1 MSSRFNSLYKGAVLA
16 FVLFFTAWTAEAAC
30 FSRQELYRMQT
41 SSLEDIQAY
50 LKAEGW
56 EVAEPSSVA
65 EGTTGFGF
73 KKSVF
78 TKNGNERVVVYTSS
92 THGNLIHLK
101 VGDACF
107 QTISGT
113 EFGQFS
119 RKLMI
124 DQNKVISEY
133 RAANQII
140 QLVELAGSEI
150 TNPEILIFNEALKSQ
165 VKVLSQSNPGVSP
178 IAVTSSSNSSGTAG
192 REAVYDVVE
201 TLPIPSGGMEGW
213 SSYLSANLGYP
224 TTARRKGIEG
234 IVLVAFIVNTDGTVS
249 DFELLRGIGGGCDE
263 EAIRIVKNSPKWTP
277 GMQDGKAVRTRMR
290 LPINFELEEPDPSGE
305 STNVALH
312 AVPSAAMDG
321 QAPNQPDS
329 FYPRSPVLPFHS
341 SIPNPIAAASMR
353 IGF

>member
-1 MSSRFNSLYKGAVLA
+1 MSSRKNWLSKKLSFLRNNFNHMSSRFNSLYKGAVFA
-16 FVLFFTAWTAEAAC
+16 FVLFFASWNAEASC
-30 FSRQELYRMQT
+30 FSRQQLYRMQT
-41 SSLEDIQAY
+41 SSLEDIQTF

-56 EVAEPSSVA
+56 ELAEPSSVA

-78 TKNGNERVVVYTSS
+78 TKNGNERVFVYTSKS
-92 THGNLIHLK
+92 EGNLIHLK

-113 EFGQFS
+113 EFGQLS

-140 QLVELAGSEI
+140 QLVESAGSEV

-165 VKVLSQSNPGVSP
+165 VKVLSQFNPGASSK
-178 IAVTSSSNSSGTAG
+178 AATSSSNSSGTAG
-192 REAVYDVVE
+192 KEEVYDVVE
-201 TLPIPSGGMEGW
+201 TVPIPSGGMAGW

-234 IVLVAFIVNTDGTVS
+234 TVIVAFIVNTDGTVS
-249 DFELLRGIGGGCDE
+249 DFELLKGIGGGCDE
-263 EAIRIVKNSPKWTP
+263 EAIRIVKKSPKWTP
-277 GMQDGKAVRTRMR
+277 GMQDGKAVRTLMR
-290 LPINFELEEPDPSGE
+290 LPINFTLE
-305 STNVALH
+305 
-312 AVPSAAMDG
+312 
-321 QAPNQPDS
+321 
-329 FYPRSPVLPFHS
+329 
-341 SIPNPIAAASMR
+341 
-353 IGF
+353 

>member
-1 MSSRFNSLYKGAVLA
+1 MSSRFYCMKKSTILG
-16 FVLFFTAWTAEAAC
+16 FVLFFTSWTAEASC

-41 SSLEDIQAY
+41 YSLEEIQAN

-56 EVAEPSSVA
+56 VLAEPSSVA

-113 EFGQFS
+113 EFGQLS

-140 QLVELAGSEI
+140 QLVEHAGSEV
-150 TNPEILIFNEALKSQ
+150 TNPEILIFNEALQSQ
-165 VKVLSQSNPGVSP
+165 VKVLSQSNPGESP
-178 IAVTSSSNSSGTAG
+178 KAATSSSNSSGTAG
-192 REAVYDVVE
+192 KEAVYDVVE
-201 TLPIPSGGMEGW
+201 IVPIPSGGMAGW
-213 SSYLSANLGYP
+213 SAYLSANLGYP

-234 IVLVAFIVNTDGTVS
+234 TVIVAFVVNTNGTVS
-249 DFELLRGIGGGCDE
+249 DFELLKGIGGGCDE

-277 GMQDGKAVRTRMR
+277 GMQDGKAVRTLMR
-290 LPINFELEEPDPSGE
+290 LPVNFTLD
-305 STNVALH
+305 
-312 AVPSAAMDG
+312 
-321 QAPNQPDS
+321 
-329 FYPRSPVLPFHS
+329 
-341 SIPNPIAAASMR
+341 
-353 IGF
+353 

>member
-1 MSSRFNSLYKGAVLA
+1 MSSRFYCMKKSTILG
-16 FVLFFTAWTAEAAC
+16 FVLFFASWTAEAAC
-30 FSRQELYRMQT
+30 FSRQQLYRMQT
-41 SSLEDIQAY
+41 SSLEDIQTF

-56 EVAEPSSVA
+56 ELAEPSSVA
-65 EGTTGFGF
+65 EGTSGFGF
-73 KKSVF
+73 KKSEF
-78 TKNGNERVVVYTSS
+78 TKNGNERVVVYTSKS
-92 THGNLIHLK
+92 DGNLIHLK

-113 EFGQFS
+113 EFGQLS

-133 RAANQII
+133 LAANQII
-140 QLVELAGSEI
+140 QLVEHAGSDA

-165 VKVLSQSNPGVSP
+165 IKLLSQSNPGANP
-178 IAVTSSSNSSGTAG
+178 KAATSSSNSSGTAG
-192 REAVYDVVE
+192 KEAVYDEVE
-201 TLPIPSGGMEGW
+201 TLPIPSGGMAGW

-277 GMQDGKAVRTRMR
+277 GMQGGQAVRTRMR
-290 LPINFELEEPDPSGE
+290 LPINFTL
-305 STNVALH
+305 N
-312 AVPSAAMDG
+312 
-321 QAPNQPDS
+321 
-329 FYPRSPVLPFHS
+329 
-341 SIPNPIAAASMR
+341 
-353 IGF
+353 

>member
-16 FVLFFTAWTAEAAC
+16 FVLFFASWSAEASC
-30 FSRQELYRMQT
+30 FSRQQLYRMQT
-41 SSLEDIQAY
+41 SSLEEIQTY

-56 EVAEPSSVA
+56 ALAEPSSVA

-92 THGNLIHLK
+92 TLGNLIHLK

-107 QTISGT
+107 QIISGT

-133 RAANQII
+133 RAANQIVH
-140 QLVELAGSEI
+140 LVEHAGSDA
-150 TNPEILIFNEALKSQ
+150 TNPEILIFNEALQSQ
-165 VKVLSQSNPGVSP
+165 VKVLSQSNPGESP
-178 IAVTSSSNSSGTAG
+178 KAATSNSNSSGTAG
-192 REAVYDVVE
+192 KEAVYDEVE
-201 TLPIPSGGMEGW
+201 TVPIPSGGMAGW

-249 DFELLRGIGGGCDE
+249 DFELLKGIGGGCDE

-277 GMQDGKAVRTRMR
+277 GMQDGKAVRTLMR
-290 LPINFELEEPDPSGE
+290 LPINFTLE
-305 STNVALH
+305 
-312 AVPSAAMDG
+312 
-321 QAPNQPDS
+321 
-329 FYPRSPVLPFHS
+329 
-341 SIPNPIAAASMR
+341 
-353 IGF
+353 